1 MGSVSG
7 DKNGQPQPH
16 NLNATIPKKKK
27 KGKKIVVGY
36 GIGITSATIDQGSRN
51 NASQSRSW
59 KKGQRKPDRAVPPPN
74 NANGVTGNK
83 KTAMSHTFKNNE
95 ARTHPNNSNRN
106 AGHTVLAKLQ
116 NQKLQN
122 RAELDAIRAAL
133 KSTSTLPDKLKK
145 ALGAASLELNHHG
158 EFVIQKEA
166 GTYLH
171 KYGNLKQMLQKNHLE
186 GWLEWLQGRRGWI
199 LATDKYPYL
208 DYHRDLHEAYTV
220 KMRALLKQAN
230 PSLKKTLAV
239 LYYKE
244 DALTQQNGG
253 NGSRQ
258 NTQTLWKKVSKQESL
273 QDAVG
278 KIRPFLEVIRYFCT
292 DPEDKWTSMPWLL
305 PAIKPRECH
314 KRLDRISRL
323 VFNLMRSS
331 DRGPDGPVHWAAHPA
346 LNHYPRSVVTPSI
359 MKELVVGIANIL
371 SQLFL
376 PYPTSVVNLDGVDKM
391 LPHFSSS
398 SVGDGS
404 QGGGGDA
411 AIAAA
416 TKKGST
422 KKPLGSKSS
431 KKATSSSDLVEPLVI
446 DLTGL
451 SIHD

>member
-1 MGSVSG
+1 MGSASG
-7 DKNGQPQPH
+7 EKNGQPQPH

-27 KGKKIVVGY
+27 KGKKIVV
-36 GIGITSATIDQGSRN
+36 SDQGSRN
-51 NASQSRSW
+51 NASQSSLN
-59 KKGQRKPDRAVPPPN
+59 KVQLKPDHAVPPPK
-74 NANGVTGNK
+74 NANGVTGKK
-83 KTAMSHTFKNNE
+83 KTTTPHKYKNNE
-95 ARTHPNNSNRN
+95 AKTHPNNSKRSAGQRRQDN
-106 AGHTVLAKLQ
+106 ATVLAKLQ
-116 NQKLQN
+116 KDTLRN
-122 RAELDAIRAAL
+122 RAKLDAIRAAL
-133 KSTSTLPDKLKK
+133 ESTSTLPDKLKD
-145 ALGAASLELNHHG
+145 ALGAASLELNHLG
-158 EFVIQKEA
+158 EFVVQKKT
-166 GTYLH
+166 GVSH
-171 KYGNLKQMLQKNHLE
+171 KYGNLKKMLQKNHLP

-199 LATDKYPYL
+199 LDTDKYPYL

-253 NGSRQ
+253 NGTRQ

-292 DPEDKWTSMPWLL
+292 DPEDKWTSLPWLL
-305 PAIKPRECH
+305 PAIKTRECQQ
-314 KRLDRISRL
+314 RLDRISSV
-323 VFNLMRSS
+323 VFTLMRSS

-376 PYPTSVVNLDGVDKM
+376 PNPISVVNLEGVEKM
-391 LPHFSSS
+391 LPQFSSS
-398 SVGDGS
+398 SVGGDS

-411 AIAAA
+411 ASAAA
-416 TKKGST
+416 NKKGST
-422 KKPLGSKSS
+422 KKSSSSKSS
-431 KKATSSSDLVEPLVI
+431 IKATSSSDLVEPLVI